1 MRIRRLVPCA
11 VVSSALVL
19 AACGGSPPPAA
30 ADPTDE
36 EANAEPSG
44 GGKSAS
50 APASN
55 ASVEKAMQ
63 AIQGQ
68 DFASAKSILEQ
79 ARKDDPKDPQA
90 AFYLGVANEGLGDKA
105 AAKEAY
111 RAAMGLDAKL
121 PDPAVNLSQLL
132 LDEKDAAGALSVVD
146 GALKTL
152 PKHPDLL
159 LNRAV
164 ALEALGKKDEAL
176 AAYGT
181 AAGARPKDMVL
192 HAAYGQLLSEAG
204 KQKEGLAEL
213 KIAAGSDDP
222 ALLASIA
229 SIQTKASAWDDCIAT
244 LNRALGVKK
253 VPALLV
259 RRAMCEDGKKDD
271 KAAESDYNAA
281 LAMDADFAP
290 AHHYLGLHL
299 AAKDKKAALEHLDKA
314 AALAGDKGI
323 GPEAK
328 KKAAELRGKK

>member
-1 MRIRRLVPCA
+1 MKLIAPLASLVLISAC
-11 VVSSALVL
+11 SSA
-19 AACGGSPPPAA
+19 PPPAA
-30 ADPTDE
+30 ADPSLAD
-36 EANAEPSG
+36 APSG
-44 GGKSAS
+44 SSGASPSS

-55 ASVEKAMQ
+55 ANVEKAMS
-63 AIQGQ
+63 AIENQ
-68 DFASAKSILEQ
+68 DFASAKTILEQ

-90 AFYLGVANEGLGDKA
+90 AFYLGVADEGLSDKPG
-105 AAKEAY
+105 AKEAY
-111 RAAMGLDAKL
+111 RAAMGLDPKL

-132 LDEKDAAGALSVVD
+132 LDEQDAAGALAVVD
-146 GALKTL
+146 TALKSL

-164 ALEALGKKDEAL
+164 ALEALGKKDDAL
-176 AAYGT
+176 KAYG
-181 AAGARPKDMVL
+181 AAASVRPKDMVL

-204 KQKEGLAEL
+204 KQQEGLAEL

-229 SIQTKASAWDDCIAT
+229 SVQTKAGAFDDCIAT
-244 LNRALGVKK
+244 IGRALAQKK

-259 RRAMCEDGKKDD
+259 RRGICEDGKKDD
-271 KAAESDYNAA
+271 KAAEADYQAA
-281 LAMDADFAP
+281 LGMDANFAP

-299 AAKDKKAALEHLDKA
+299 AAKGDKKSALEHLDKA

-328 KKAAELRGKK
+328 KKAAELRAKK